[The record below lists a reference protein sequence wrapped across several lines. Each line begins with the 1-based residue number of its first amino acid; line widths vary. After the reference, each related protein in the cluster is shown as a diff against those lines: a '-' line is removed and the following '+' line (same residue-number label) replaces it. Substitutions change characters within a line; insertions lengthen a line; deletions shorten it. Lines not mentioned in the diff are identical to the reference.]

1 LPELPEVETVRAGL
15 AESLTGAKVQ
25 SVIVHDPRSLKRH
38 LAGSRDFIETL
49 SGRKIEA
56 AVRRGK
62 FLWLP
67 LSRKRG
73 EEQLAL
79 MGHLGMSGQ
88 MLLRSPDFEA
98 EALTRVTIK
107 VRTAERERLE
117 LRFVDQRIFG
127 SLAIDFMEE
136 TPDGLTAGFSG
147 TNELFSW
154 SNLIPSQAKHIA
166 RDPLDPNYDLDAVLK
181 KFKAKHS
188 GIKRVL
194 LDQQVVSGIG
204 NIYADESLWRA
215 RIHYDQPASTIS
227 NAKASLLMAE
237 VTQVLAAA
245 VEAGGTSFDE
255 QYKNI
260 NGESGYFSVSL
271 NAYGMTGLPCNRCGR
286 AIRRDNWMNRG
297 SHYCPNCQKLR
308 TSRASK

>member
-1 LPELPEVETVRAGL
+1 LRPSAEEKSKLRFAGV
-15 AESLTGAKVQ
+15 SLFGCP
-25 SVIVHDPRSLKRH
+25 SV
-38 LAGSRDFIETL
+38 AN
-49 SGRKIEA
+49 
-56 AVRRGK
+56 
-62 FLWLP
+62 
-67 LSRKRG
+67 RG

-127 SLAIDFMEE
+127 SLAIDVMEE

-194 LDQQVVSGIG
+194 LDQQSG
-204 NIYADESLWRA
+204 
-215 RIHYDQPASTIS
+215 
-227 NAKASLLMAE
+227 
-237 VTQVLAAA
+237 
-245 VEAGGTSFDE
+245 
-255 QYKNI
+255 
-260 NGESGYFSVSL
+260 
-271 NAYGMTGLPCNRCGR
+271 
-286 AIRRDNWMNRG
+286 
-297 SHYCPNCQKLR
+297 
-308 TSRASK
+308 

>member
-1 LPELPEVETVRAGL
+1 MPELPEVETVRAGL
-15 AESLTGAKVQ
+15 AESLTQAKVTD
-25 SVIVHDPRSLKRH
+25 VLVHDARSLRRH
-38 LAGSRDFIETL
+38 NAGSKDFISTL
-49 SGRKIEA
+49 TGKTIEA

-67 LSRKRG
+67 LGRKRG
-73 EEQLAL
+73 EPQLAL

-88 MLLRSPDFEA
+88 ILLRSPDFEA
-98 EALTRVTIK
+98 EKLNRVTIK
-107 VRTAERERLE
+107 VKTAEREKLE

-127 SLAIDFMEE
+127 SLAIDVMEE
-136 TPDGLTAGFSG
+136 TQDRLPGGFAG
-147 TNELFSW
+147 TKDEYDWL
-154 SNLIPSQAKHIA
+154 NLIPSQAKHIA
-166 RDPLDPNYDLDAVLK
+166 RDPLDPSFDLDWVLK
-181 KFKAKHS
+181 KFKSKDS

-215 RIHYDQPASTIS
+215 RVHYDQPAATIS
-227 NAKASLLMAE
+227 TKKALALMAE
-237 VTQVLAAA
+237 VTEVLAAA

-286 AIRRDNWMNRG
+286 AIRRDAWMNRG
-297 SHYCPNCQKLR
+297 SHFCPNCQKLR
-308 TSRASK
+308 VSNRAK